1 MENFLD
7 LEAALTALPH
17 GQTYGYEALGGLDIV
32 ASHLGD
38 VFIIFLSLSLLGQKG
53 TQEYGCENGHAQSQN
68 ETAQDTACG
77 P

>member
-1 MENFLD
+1 MKI
-7 LEAALTALPH
+7 ALLK
-17 GQTYGYEALGGLDIV
+17 
-32 ASHLGD
+32 
-38 VFIIFLSLSLLGQKG
+38 IFLSLSLLGQKG